1 MPIDLIT
8 ELIAE
13 KLRFADQRDFYGLL
27 GVKPDA
33 DPGAI
38 KAAYFD
44 LVKRF
49 HPDRLKLV
57 APGADAG
64 RVFRELSTAYTALG
78 DPARRAAYDRER
90 SPGGKVISGRQE
102 PEAVI
107 EAEFNR
113 LMAIPVIAIGE
124 RRESLARSFLQ
135 RGATL
140 LARGDVD
147 GATKHMRHALLLV
160 PGDPD
165 GSLKLGWTLLTR
177 GNGADPGRIEEARGL
192 LQHAAAKLPY
202 SADAR
207 YSLAS
212 YWRTVGQLVFYK
224 KELEATLR
232 CQADHPKASRELAV
246 IVEAEAAEL
255 AQRAQ
260 EAGAQA
266 AAQED
271 KTPSWLGRLF
281 GRGP

>member
-1 MPIDLIT
+1 MPPDPIT
-8 ELIAE
+8 ELTAD
-13 KLRFADQRDFYGLL
+13 KLRYADQRDYYGLL
-27 GVKPDA
+27 GLKPDA
-33 DPGAI
+33 DAGSV

-49 HPDRLKLV
+49 HPDRLKN
-57 APGADAG
+57 AAAATDGA
-64 RVFRELSTAYTALG
+64 RVFRELATAFSTLG
-78 DPARRAAYDRER
+78 DAGRRAAYDRER
-90 SPGGKVISGRQE
+90 SPVGRVISGRQE

-140 LARGDVD
+140 LARGDVN
-147 GATKHMRHALLLV
+147 GAVRHMRHAVLLV

-177 GNGADPGRIEEARGL
+177 ENSADLGRVEEARGL

-207 YSLAS
+207 YSLAFC
-212 YWRTVGQLVFYK
+212 WRTVGQAVFYR

-232 CQADHPKASRELAV
+232 CQADHPKATRELAV
-246 IVEAEAAEL
+246 LIEAETAE
-255 AQRAQ
+255 RAR
-260 EAGAQA
+260 QA
-266 AAQED
+266 ALRETHASPQED
-271 KTPSWLGRLF
+271 KTASWLGRLF